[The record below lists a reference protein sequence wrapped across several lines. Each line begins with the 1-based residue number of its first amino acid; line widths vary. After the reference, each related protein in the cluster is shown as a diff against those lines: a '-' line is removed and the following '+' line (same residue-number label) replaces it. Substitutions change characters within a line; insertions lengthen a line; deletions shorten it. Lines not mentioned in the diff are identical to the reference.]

1 MTLKQKQKL
10 KKKLAKIKPLKIKDD
25 TYYSNLAVL
34 KHLVKLS
41 KKAKNGSEPITLAN
55 FYFKDE
61 PSRHCFNYLFYY
73 CRNAQI
79 VIKKATTPTIIKPYS
94 FIQTFIEE
102 YSETDYL
109 SIVFLAI
116 AETSKYKYYTDKQK
130 HKRNKKMVAI
140 IRNECRQALNYKK
153 VVYQRFEPLEV
164 KEGEGEGEG
173 LTALDLLAN
182 DGGLENLLN
191 RLYLQE
197 LLENLTEGERRELA
211 SYILE
216 GRKATHITRIRK
228 KIQKAIAETHD
239 V

>member
-10 KKKLAKIKPLKIKDD
+10 RKNLAKIKPLKQKDNN
-25 TYYSNLAVL
+25 YYSDIAVL

-41 KKAKNGSEPITLAN
+41 KKAKEGKNDPITLGN

-61 PSRHCFNYLFYY
+61 VSRHCFNYLYYY

-79 VIKKATTPTIIKPYS
+79 VIKKATAPTIIKPYS
-94 FIQTFIEE
+94 FIDTFIDE
-102 YSETDYL
+102 YNEQDYI

-116 AETSKYKYYTDKQK
+116 AETSKFKYITDKQQ
-130 HKRNKKMVAI
+130 HVRNKKMVAI

-153 VVYQRFEPLEV
+153 VVYQRFEPLAV
-164 KEGEGEGEG
+164 SKDGEDE
-173 LTALDLLAN
+173 LTALDLLSN
-182 DGGLENLLN
+182 DGGLDSLLN

-197 LLENLTEGERRELA
+197 LLENLTEGERKELA
-211 SYILE
+211 RYVLE
-216 GRKATHITRIRK
+216 GRKASHITRIRK
-228 KIQKAIAETHD
+228 KINKNIARTHD

>member
-1 MTLKQKQKL
+1 MITLKQK
-10 KKKLAKIKPLKIKDD
+10 KKIKKIKPLKKKDE
-25 TYYSNLAVL
+25 TYYSDVAVL
-34 KHLVKLS
+34 KHLVTLT

-55 FYFKDE
+55 FYFKDDV
-61 PSRHCFNYLFYY
+61 SRHCFNYLFYY

-79 VIKKATTPTIIKPYS
+79 VIKKATSPTIIKPYS
-94 FIQTFIEE
+94 FIDTFIDE
-102 YSETDYL
+102 YNEQDYI

-116 AETSKYKYYTDKQK
+116 AETKKLKYYTDKQQ
-130 HKRNKKMVAI
+130 HVRNKAMVSI

-153 VVYQRFEPLEV
+153 VVYQRFEPLKV
-164 KEGEGEGEG
+164 DEGEGDE
-173 LTALDLLAN
+173 LTALDLLSN

-211 SYILE
+211 RYVLE

-228 KIQKAIAETHD
+228 KINKNIARTHD

>member
-10 KKKLAKIKPLKIKDD
+10 KKKLAKIKTLKIKDN
-25 TYYSNLAVL
+25 TYYSDIAVL

-41 KKAKNGSEPITLAN
+41 KKAKDAKNGRITLGN

-61 PSRHCFNYLFYY
+61 VSRHCFNYLFYY

-79 VIKKATTPTIIKPYS
+79 VIKKATTPTIIKPYA
-94 FIQTFIEE
+94 FIDTFIDE
-102 YSETDYL
+102 YNEQDYI

-116 AETSKYKYYTDKQK
+116 AETSKMKYFTDKQK
-130 HKRNKKMVAI
+130 HVRNKKMVSI

-153 VVYQRFEPLEV
+153 VVYQRFEPLSV
-164 KEGEGEGEG
+164 NKDGEDD
-173 LTALDLLAN
+173 LTALDLLSN
-182 DGGLENLLN
+182 DGGLESLLN

-197 LLENLTEGERRELA
+197 LLENLTAGERRELA
-211 SYILE
+211 RYVLE

-228 KIQKAIAETHD
+228 KINKNIAKTCD

>member
-10 KKKLAKIKPLKIKDD
+10 KKKLAKIKPLKIKQEA
-25 TYYSNLAVL
+25 YYSDLAIL

-41 KKAKNGSEPITLAN
+41 KKAKEGKNEPITLAN
-55 FYFKDE
+55 FYFSDE
-61 PSRHCFNYLFYY
+61 VSRHCFNYLFYY

-79 VIKKATTPTIIKPYS
+79 VIKKQASPTIIKPYS
-94 FIQTFIEE
+94 FINTFIEE
-102 YSETDYL
+102 YSDADYL

-116 AETSKYKYYTDKQK
+116 AETSKMKYYTDKQQ
-130 HKRNKKMVAI
+130 HVRNKKMIAI

-153 VVYQRFEPLEV
+153 VVYQRFEPLKV
-164 KEGEGEGEG
+164 DEGEGEG
-173 LTALDLLAN
+173 LSALDLLST
-182 DGGLENLLN
+182 DGGLDSLLN

-197 LLENLTEGERRELA
+197 LLENLTVGERRELA
-211 SYILE
+211 RYVLE

-228 KIQKAIAETHD
+228 KINKNIAKTHD